1 MLQTRRS
8 EIWKQRLDPYLRRAE
23 QAQPLVVTGK
33 LTRMVGLTLEAVGC
47 QASIGGRCLIE
58 STQGDPIEAEVVGFH
73 GDRLYLM
80 PIGDLRGLG
89 PDARVIPTHGV
100 CEVAVGEHLLGRVL
114 EADCRQP
121 APIGPGPAAHT
132 TVDPGA
138 RRCRPRPGWQGDNT
152 YR

>member
-1 MLQTRRS
+1 MLQSGRS

-58 STQGDPIEAEVVGFH
+58 STQGEPIEAEVVGFH

-80 PIGDLRGLG
+80 PIGDLHFLAAVRAFGRPPSLTRNG
-89 PDARVIPTHGV
+89 QDASVVSLRAIWG
-100 CEVAVGEHLLGRVL
+100 
-114 EADCRQP
+114 
-121 APIGPGPAAHT
+121 
-132 TVDPGA
+132 
-138 RRCRPRPGWQGDNT
+138 
-152 YR
+152 